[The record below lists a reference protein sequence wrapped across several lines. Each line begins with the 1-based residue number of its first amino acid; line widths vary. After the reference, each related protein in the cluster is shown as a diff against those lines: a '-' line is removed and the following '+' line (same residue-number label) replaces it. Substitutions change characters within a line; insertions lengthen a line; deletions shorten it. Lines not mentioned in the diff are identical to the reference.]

1 MNKVIDLVFPMISN
15 YQVNADLRKKIH
27 PKDEN
32 GQDIEPESILSYI
45 ENSDLINL
53 DILKG
58 WYDETFKAKEKIE
71 DKAKTNII
79 GISISITLIMGAS
92 GILSVLNNKYP
103 SPAVSWVAF
112 VLIVVSIIYMLTAGI
127 LIIRLLTNE
136 NEIYM
141 VTLSELASGGEIL
154 RDQYGKRISQ
164 NQNKNVIRNNYLFT
178 SYECIRNSL
187 VCLFVILILTT
198 IPINL
203 KSEDISDNALYQS
216 ETYSIL
222 YTSSA
227 VDYIQKHDAQS
238 IVERSIFEAVERIE
252 KNNNAQ
258 ALGIIDEKNHLFI
271 KFRVIDDSIE
281 ILLIEPYIQVF

>member
-15 YQVNADLRKKIH
+15 CQANAKLRKKIH

-92 GILSVLNNKYP
+92 GILSVLNNKYLY
-103 SPAVSWVAF
+103 PAVSWVAF

-141 VTLSELASGGEIL
+141 VTLSELALGGKIL

-222 YTSSA
+222 YTSSV

-281 ILLIEPYIQVF
+281 ILLIEPYI

>member
-1 MNKVIDLVFPMISN
+1 MMNKVIDLVFPMISN
-15 YQVNADLRKKIH
+15 CQANANLREKIH

-45 ENSDLINL
+45 ENSDRINL
-53 DILKG
+53 DILKDR
-58 WYDETFKAKEKIE
+58 YDETFKTKEKIE

-92 GILSVLNNKYP
+92 GILSVLNNKYL

-136 NEIYM
+136 NEVYM

-198 IPINL
+198 IPIDL
-203 KSEDISDNALYQS
+203 KSDDISDNALYQS
-216 ETYSIL
+216 ETYSIM

-271 KFRVIDDSIE
+271 KFRVIDDTIE
-281 ILLIEPYIQVF
+281 ILLIEPYI

>member
-1 MNKVIDLVFPMISN
+1 MMNKVIDLVFPMISN
-15 YQVNADLRKKIH
+15 YQANANLREKIH

-45 ENSDLINL
+45 ENSDRINL
-53 DILKG
+53 DILKDR
-58 WYDETFKAKEKIE
+58 YDETFKTKEKIE

-92 GILSVLNNKYP
+92 GILSVLNNKYL

-136 NEIYM
+136 NEVYM

-198 IPINL
+198 IPIDL
-203 KSEDISDNALYQS
+203 KSDDISDNALYQS
-216 ETYSIL
+216 ETYSIM
-222 YTSSA
+222 YTSLA

-271 KFRVIDDSIE
+271 KFRVIDDTIE
-281 ILLIEPYIQVF
+281 ILLIEPYI

>member
-1 MNKVIDLVFPMISN
+1 MMNKVIDLVFPMISN
-15 YQVNADLRKKIH
+15 CQANANLREKIH

-32 GQDIEPESILSYI
+32 GQDIEPESVLSYI
-45 ENSDLINL
+45 ENSDRINL
-53 DILKG
+53 DILKDR
-58 WYDETFKAKEKIE
+58 YDETFKTKEKIE

-92 GILSVLNNKYP
+92 GILSVLNDKYL

-136 NEIYM
+136 NEVYM

-198 IPINL
+198 IPIDL
-203 KSEDISDNALYQS
+203 KSDDISDNALYQS
-216 ETYSIL
+216 ETYSIM

-271 KFRVIDDSIE
+271 KFRVIDDTIE
-281 ILLIEPYIQVF
+281 ILLIEPYI

>member
-198 IPINL
+198 IPINS

-258 ALGIIDEKNHLFI
+258 ALGIIDERNHLFI
-271 KFRVIDDSIE
+271 KFRVIDNSIE
-281 ILLIEPYIQVF
+281 ILLIEPYI

>member
-1 MNKVIDLVFPMISN
+1 MMNKVIDLVFPMISN
-15 YQVNADLRKKIH
+15 CQANANLREKIY

-45 ENSDLINL
+45 ENSDRIDL

-58 WYDETFKAKEKIE
+58 RYDETFKTKEKIE

-112 VLIVVSIIYMLTAGI
+112 VLIVASIIYMLIAGV

-136 NEIYM
+136 NEVYM
-141 VTLSELASGGEIL
+141 VTLSELALGGETL
-154 RDQYGKRISQ
+154 RDQYGKCISQ

-198 IPINL
+198 IPIDL
-203 KSEDISDNALYQS
+203 KSDDISDNALYQS
-216 ETYSIL
+216 ETYSIM

-258 ALGIIDEKNHLFI
+258 ALGIIDERNHLFI
-271 KFRVIDDSIE
+271 KFRVIDNSIE
-281 ILLIEPYIQVF
+281 ILLIEPYI

>member
-1 MNKVIDLVFPMISN
+1 MNKVIDLVFPVISN
-15 YQVNADLRKKIH
+15 CQANANLREKIH

-45 ENSDLINL
+45 ENSDRINL
-53 DILKG
+53 DILKDR
-58 WYDETFKAKEKIE
+58 YDETFKTKEKIE

-92 GILSVLNNKYP
+92 GILSVLNNKYL

-136 NEIYM
+136 NEVYM

-198 IPINL
+198 IPIDL
-203 KSEDISDNALYQS
+203 KSDDISDNALYQS
-216 ETYSIL
+216 ETYSIM

-281 ILLIEPYIQVF
+281 ILLIEPYI

>member
-15 YQVNADLRKKIH
+15 CQANAKLRKKIH

-92 GILSVLNNKYP
+92 GILSVLNNKYL

-281 ILLIEPYIQVF
+281 ILLIEPYI

>member
-1 MNKVIDLVFPMISN
+1 MMNKVIDLVFPMISN
-15 YQVNADLRKKIH
+15 CQANASLREKIH

-45 ENSDLINL
+45 ENSDRINL
-53 DILKG
+53 DILKSR
-58 WYDETFKAKEKIE
+58 YDETFKTKEKIE

-92 GILSVLNNKYP
+92 GILSVLNNKYL

-112 VLIVVSIIYMLTAGI
+112 VLIVASIIYMLTAGI

-136 NEIYM
+136 NVVYM
-141 VTLSELASGGEIL
+141 VTLSELASGEEIL

-198 IPINL
+198 IPIDL
-203 KSEDISDNALYQS
+203 KSDDISDNALYQS

-281 ILLIEPYIQVF
+281 ILLVEPYI

>member
-15 YQVNADLRKKIH
+15 CQANANLREKIH

-45 ENSDLINL
+45 ENSDRINL
-53 DILKG
+53 DILKDR
-58 WYDETFKAKEKIE
+58 YDETFKTKEKIE

-92 GILSVLNNKYP
+92 GILSVLNNKYL

-136 NEIYM
+136 NEVYM

-154 RDQYGKRISQ
+154 RNQYGKRISQ

-198 IPINL
+198 IPIDL
-203 KSEDISDNALYQS
+203 KSDDISDNALYQS
-216 ETYSIL
+216 ETYSIM

-271 KFRVIDDSIE
+271 KFRVIDDTIE
-281 ILLIEPYIQVF
+281 ILLIEPYI

>member
-15 YQVNADLRKKIH
+15 CQANANLREKIH

-32 GQDIEPESILSYI
+32 GQDIEPESVLSYI
-45 ENSDLINL
+45 ENSDRINL
-53 DILKG
+53 DILKDR
-58 WYDETFKAKEKIE
+58 YDETFKTKEKIE

-92 GILSVLNNKYP
+92 GILSVLNDKYL

-136 NEIYM
+136 NEVYM

-198 IPINL
+198 IPIDL
-203 KSEDISDNALYQS
+203 KSDDISDNALYQS
-216 ETYSIL
+216 ETYSIM

-252 KNNNAQ
+252 KNNNVQ

-271 KFRVIDDSIE
+271 KFRVIDDTIE
-281 ILLIEPYIQVF
+281 ILLIEPYI

>member
-92 GILSVLNNKYP
+92 GILSVLNNKYL

-281 ILLIEPYIQVF
+281 ILLIEPYI

>member
-15 YQVNADLRKKIH
+15 CQANANLREKIH

-32 GQDIEPESILSYI
+32 GQDIEPESVLSYI
-45 ENSDLINL
+45 ENSDRINL
-53 DILKG
+53 DILKDR
-58 WYDETFKAKEKIE
+58 YDETFKTKEKIE

-92 GILSVLNNKYP
+92 GILSVLNDKYL

-136 NEIYM
+136 NEVYM

-198 IPINL
+198 IPIDL
-203 KSEDISDNALYQS
+203 KSDDISDNALYQS
-216 ETYSIL
+216 ETYSIM

-258 ALGIIDEKNHLFI
+258 ALGIIDEKTTCL
-271 KFRVIDDSIE
+271 
-281 ILLIEPYIQVF
+281 

>member
-1 MNKVIDLVFPMISN
+1 
-15 YQVNADLRKKIH
+15 
-27 PKDEN
+27 
-32 GQDIEPESILSYI
+32 
-45 ENSDLINL
+45 
-53 DILKG
+53 
-58 WYDETFKAKEKIE
+58 
-71 DKAKTNII
+71 
-79 GISISITLIMGAS
+79 
-92 GILSVLNNKYP
+92 
-103 SPAVSWVAF
+103 
-112 VLIVVSIIYMLTAGI
+112 MLTAGI

-141 VTLSELASGGEIL
+141 VTLSELALGGKIL

-222 YTSSA
+222 YTSSV

-281 ILLIEPYIQVF
+281 ILLIEPYI

>member
-15 YQVNADLRKKIH
+15 CQANANLRKKIH

-32 GQDIEPESILSYI
+32 GQNIEPESILSYI

-203 KSEDISDNALYQS
+203 KSEDRYCQELCA
-216 ETYSIL
+216 
-222 YTSSA
+222 
-227 VDYIQKHDAQS
+227 K
-238 IVERSIFEAVERIE
+238 
-252 KNNNAQ
+252 
-258 ALGIIDEKNHLFI
+258 
-271 KFRVIDDSIE
+271 
-281 ILLIEPYIQVF
+281 

>member
-1 MNKVIDLVFPMISN
+1 MMNKVIDLVFPMISN

-281 ILLIEPYIQVF
+281 ILLIEPYI

>member
-15 YQVNADLRKKIH
+15 CQANANLREKIH

-32 GQDIEPESILSYI
+32 GQDIEPESVLSYI
-45 ENSDLINL
+45 ENSDRINL
-53 DILKG
+53 DILKDR
-58 WYDETFKAKEKIE
+58 YDETFKTKEKIE

-92 GILSVLNNKYP
+92 GILSVLNDKYL

-136 NEIYM
+136 NEVYM

-198 IPINL
+198 IPIDL
-203 KSEDISDNALYQS
+203 KSDDISDNALYQS
-216 ETYSIL
+216 ETYSIM

-271 KFRVIDDSIE
+271 KFRVIDDTIE
-281 ILLIEPYIQVF
+281 ILLIEPYI

>member
-1 MNKVIDLVFPMISN
+1 MMNKVIDLVFPMISN
-15 YQVNADLRKKIH
+15 CQANANLREKIH

-45 ENSDLINL
+45 ENSDQINL
-53 DILKG
+53 DILKDR
-58 WYDETFKAKEKIE
+58 YDETFKTKEKIE

-92 GILSVLNNKYP
+92 GILSVLNNKYL

-136 NEIYM
+136 NEVYM

-198 IPINL
+198 IPIDL
-203 KSEDISDNALYQS
+203 KSDDISDNALYQS
-216 ETYSIL
+216 ETYSIM

-271 KFRVIDDSIE
+271 KFRVIDDTIE
-281 ILLIEPYIQVF
+281 ILLIEPYI

>member
-27 PKDEN
+27 HKDEN

-178 SYECIRNSL
+178 SYECIRNFT
-187 VCLFVILILTT
+187 CLPFC
-198 IPINL
+198 
-203 KSEDISDNALYQS
+203 
-216 ETYSIL
+216 YSHFN
-222 YTSSA
+222 YYS
-227 VDYIQKHDAQS
+227 Y
-238 IVERSIFEAVERIE
+238 
-252 KNNNAQ
+252 
-258 ALGIIDEKNHLFI
+258 
-271 KFRVIDDSIE
+271 
-281 ILLIEPYIQVF
+281 

>member
-15 YQVNADLRKKIH
+15 CQANAKLRKKIH

-92 GILSVLNNKYP
+92 GILSVLNNKYL

-141 VTLSELASGGEIL
+141 VTLSELALGGKIL

-222 YTSSA
+222 YTSSV
-227 VDYIQKHDAQS
+227 VDYIQKHDAQN

-281 ILLIEPYIQVF
+281 ILLIEPYI

>member
-1 MNKVIDLVFPMISN
+1 MMNKVIDLVFPMISN
-15 YQVNADLRKKIH
+15 CQANANLRKKIH

-32 GQDIEPESILSYI
+32 GQNIEPESILTYI
-45 ENSDLINL
+45 EYSDLINL

-58 WYDETFKAKEKIE
+58 RYDETFKAKEKIE

-92 GILSVLNNKYP
+92 GILSVLNNKYL

-281 ILLIEPYIQVF
+281 ILLIEPYI

>member
-15 YQVNADLRKKIH
+15 CQANAKLRKKIH

-141 VTLSELASGGEIL
+141 VTLSELALGGKIL

-222 YTSSA
+222 YTSSV

-281 ILLIEPYIQVF
+281 ILLIEPYI

>member
-15 YQVNADLRKKIH
+15 CQVNAKLRKKIH

-32 GQDIEPESILSYI
+32 GQDIEPESILSI

-92 GILSVLNNKYP
+92 GILSVLNNKYL

-127 LIIRLLTNE
+127 LIIRLLTDE

-141 VTLSELASGGEIL
+141 VTLSELALGGEIL

-271 KFRVIDDSIE
+271 KFRIIDDSIE
-281 ILLIEPYIQVF
+281 ILLIEPYI

>member
-15 YQVNADLRKKIH
+15 CQANAKLRKKIH

-141 VTLSELASGGEIL
+141 VTLSELALGGKIL

-222 YTSSA
+222 YTSSV

-258 ALGIIDEKNHLFI
+258 ALGIIDERNHLFI
-271 KFRVIDDSIE
+271 KFRVIDNSIE
-281 ILLIEPYIQVF
+281 ILLIEPYI

>member
-15 YQVNADLRKKIH
+15 CQANAKLRKKIH

-92 GILSVLNNKYP
+92 GILSVLNNKYL

-141 VTLSELASGGEIL
+141 VTLSELALGGKIL
-154 RDQYGKRISQ
+154 RDQYRKRISQ

-281 ILLIEPYIQVF
+281 ILLIEPYI

>member
-1 MNKVIDLVFPMISN
+1 MMNKVIDLVFPMISN
-15 YQVNADLRKKIH
+15 CQANAKLRKKIH

-92 GILSVLNNKYP
+92 GILSVLNNKYL

-141 VTLSELASGGEIL
+141 VTLSELALGGKIL
-154 RDQYGKRISQ
+154 RDQYRKRISQ

-281 ILLIEPYIQVF
+281 ILLIEPYI

>member
-15 YQVNADLRKKIH
+15 CQANANLREKIH

-45 ENSDLINL
+45 ENSDRINL
-53 DILKG
+53 DILKSQ
-58 WYDETFKAKEKIE
+58 YDETFKTKEKIE

-92 GILSVLNNKYP
+92 GILSVLNNKYL

-112 VLIVVSIIYMLTAGI
+112 VLIVASIIYMLTAGI

-136 NEIYM
+136 NVVYM
-141 VTLSELASGGEIL
+141 VTLSELASGEEIL

-198 IPINL
+198 IPIDL
-203 KSEDISDNALYQS
+203 KSDDISDNALYQS
-216 ETYSIL
+216 ETYSIM

-281 ILLIEPYIQVF
+281 ILLIEPYI

>member
-15 YQVNADLRKKIH
+15 CQANANLREKIH

-45 ENSDLINL
+45 ENSDQINL
-53 DILKG
+53 DILKDR
-58 WYDETFKAKEKIE
+58 YDETFKTKEKIE

-92 GILSVLNNKYP
+92 GILSVLNNKYL

-136 NEIYM
+136 NEVYM

-164 NQNKNVIRNNYLFT
+164 NQNRNVIRNNYLFT

-198 IPINL
+198 IPIDL
-203 KSEDISDNALYQS
+203 KSDDISDNALYQS
-216 ETYSIL
+216 ETYSIM

-271 KFRVIDDSIE
+271 KFRVIDDTIE
-281 ILLIEPYIQVF
+281 ILLIEPYI

>member
-15 YQVNADLRKKIH
+15 CQANAKLRKKIH

-92 GILSVLNNKYP
+92 GILSVLNNKYL

-141 VTLSELASGGEIL
+141 VTLSELALGGKIL

-198 IPINL
+198 IPIDL
-203 KSEDISDNALYQS
+203 KSDDISDNALYQS
-216 ETYSIL
+216 ETYSIM

-258 ALGIIDEKNHLFI
+258 ALGIIDERNHLFI
-271 KFRVIDDSIE
+271 KFRVIDNSIE
-281 ILLIEPYIQVF
+281 ILLIEPYI

>member
-1 MNKVIDLVFPMISN
+1 MMNKVIDLVFPMISN
-15 YQVNADLRKKIH
+15 CQANANLRKKIH

-32 GQDIEPESILSYI
+32 GQNIEPESILSYI

-58 WYDETFKAKEKIE
+58 RYDETFKAKEKIE

-92 GILSVLNNKYP
+92 GILSVLNNKYL

-281 ILLIEPYIQVF
+281 ILLIEPYI

>member
-15 YQVNADLRKKIH
+15 CQANANLREKIH

-45 ENSDLINL
+45 ENSDRINL
-53 DILKG
+53 DILKDR
-58 WYDETFKAKEKIE
+58 YDETFKTKEKIE

-92 GILSVLNNKYP
+92 GILSVLNNKYL

-112 VLIVVSIIYMLTAGI
+112 VLIVVSIIYMLTAGT

-136 NEIYM
+136 NEVYM
-141 VTLSELASGGEIL
+141 VTLSELASGGEML

-198 IPINL
+198 IPIDL
-203 KSEDISDNALYQS
+203 KSDDISDNALYQS
-216 ETYSIL
+216 ETYSIM

-271 KFRVIDDSIE
+271 KFRVIDDTIE
-281 ILLIEPYIQVF
+281 ILLIEPYI

>member
-15 YQVNADLRKKIH
+15 YQANANLREKIH

-45 ENSDLINL
+45 ENSDRINL
-53 DILKG
+53 DILKDR
-58 WYDETFKAKEKIE
+58 YDETFKTKEKIE

-92 GILSVLNNKYP
+92 GILSVLNNKYL

-136 NEIYM
+136 NEVYM

-198 IPINL
+198 IPIDL
-203 KSEDISDNALYQS
+203 KSDDISDNALYQS
-216 ETYSIL
+216 ETYSIM
-222 YTSSA
+222 YTSLA

-271 KFRVIDDSIE
+271 KFRVIDDTIE
-281 ILLIEPYIQVF
+281 ILLIEPYI

>member
-15 YQVNADLRKKIH
+15 CQANANLREKIH

-45 ENSDLINL
+45 ENSDQINL
-53 DILKG
+53 DILKDR
-58 WYDETFKAKEKIE
+58 YDETFKTKEKIE

-92 GILSVLNNKYP
+92 GILSVLNNKYL

-136 NEIYM
+136 NEVYM

-198 IPINL
+198 IPIDL
-203 KSEDISDNALYQS
+203 KSDDISDNALYQS
-216 ETYSIL
+216 ETYSIM

-271 KFRVIDDSIE
+271 KFRVIDDTIE
-281 ILLIEPYIQVF
+281 ILLIEPYI

>member
-15 YQVNADLRKKIH
+15 CQANANLREKIH

-45 ENSDLINL
+45 ENSDRINL
-53 DILKG
+53 DILKSR
-58 WYDETFKAKEKIE
+58 YDETFKTKEKIE

-92 GILSVLNNKYP
+92 GILSVLNNKYL

-112 VLIVVSIIYMLTAGI
+112 VLIVASIIYMLTAGI

-136 NEIYM
+136 NVVYM
-141 VTLSELASGGEIL
+141 VTLSELASGEEIL

-187 VCLFVILILTT
+187 ICLFVILILTT
-198 IPINL
+198 IPIDL
-203 KSEDISDNALYQS
+203 KSDDISDNALYQS
-216 ETYSIL
+216 ETYSIM

-281 ILLIEPYIQVF
+281 ILLIEPYI

>member
-222 YTSSA
+222 YTSSV

-281 ILLIEPYIQVF
+281 ILLIEPYI